1 MVGAPATT
9 LDDIPDGGFIM
20 EEGRTKAKFLKFCG
34 KDQSPD
40 PKPDVT
46 PNVDLYSFIEHT
58 ILHEVAMTV
67 DKRHASC

>member
-20 EEGRTKAKFLKFCG
+20 EEGRTRAKFLKFCG
-34 KDQSPD
+34 KEQSAD

-46 PNVDLYSFIEHT
+46 PIIDLYSFIGHT

-67 DKRHASC
+67 NECQASC

>member
-9 LDDIPDGGFIM
+9 LDDIPDGGFIK
-20 EEGRTKAKFLKFCG
+20 EEGRAKAKFLKLCG

-40 PKPDVT
+40 PKPDVE
-46 PNVDLYSFIEHT
+46 PIVDLYSFIEHT

-67 DKRHASC
+67 DKCHASC